1 MKIERLTWKHTV
13 PHVTQIASGNLLC
26 DTEPHPV
33 FGDNLEGCDGV
44 GDGSGGSGGRGHM
57 STCG

>member
-1 MKIERLTWKHTV
+1 M
-13 PHVTQIASGNLLC
+13 
-26 DTEPHPV
+26 